1 MSSTKTIVKVIH
13 QGQGRKLRTDNL
25 STWDDLIT
33 KISTKLDNQ
42 TILSIKDDD
51 GDILDD
57 LNLLSHG
64 DTLHVET
71 TTATTT
77 TATATTA
84 TATTT
89 TATTPST
96 TQPAPSA
103 LGTRIMRALLPNDAQ
118 TQQEPLHIN
127 ISQAREQLMSILANL
142 THAKGAV
149 LLRTLRF
156 LMVNIQT
163 HPNEDK
169 YKSISHS
176 RLQKTTE
183 IDVPRQVMQVLGFT
197 SNDTTTDGTATQVQ
211 QLPSST
217 KKIKKKYTYSKI
229 VHQPTTLAVVGL
241 LDNLFVETRQLS
253 QRNVTRPLITSTSH
267 GGETK
272 ATDSSGGN
280 GGSSGGLLW
289 SQRHQ
294 AMAAAS
300 SAGMTSPM
308 LSSDRLRIFID
319 GLKERRNKMFE
330 DGPLTQRNIK
340 LFNAD
345 GAEMF
350 VGDEDREKKHS
361 SSNSSS
367 NSSNSSSNNNNNI
380 ESTVVAS
387 EPQEEEQELTSQQQ
401 EELDRKR
408 ESLARQR
415 LINLR
420 KASEDQK
427 KQQNQKFRSKAT
439 RELDRMHT
447 KDGKYSKA
455 TVKIT
460 ERGTGISIVG
470 QFNVCENGQDVL
482 DFLVE
487 ECLSVE
493 AQTLITNGTLELHLE
508 CRDPTP
514 RSSGKAEN
522 VTMAMTAITTAL
534 NSFKKG
540 DEMSMLEWNC
550 VPRGRVWLSL
560 YTVGHG
566 VDGSANKRVKASFQS
581 HLINEFQE
589 VLTLDG
595 N

>member
-1 MSSTKTIVKVIH
+1 M
-13 QGQGRKLRTDNL
+13 
-25 STWDDLIT
+25 
-33 KISTKLDNQ
+33 
-42 TILSIKDDD
+42 
-51 GDILDD
+51 
-57 LNLLSHG
+57 
-64 DTLHVET
+64 
-71 TTATTT
+71 
-77 TATATTA
+77 
-84 TATTT
+84 
-89 TATTPST
+89 
-96 TQPAPSA
+96 
-103 LGTRIMRALLPNDAQ
+103 
-118 TQQEPLHIN
+118 
-127 ISQAREQLMSILANL
+127 
-142 THAKGAV
+142 
-149 LLRTLRF
+149 
-156 LMVNIQT
+156 
-163 HPNEDK
+163 
-169 YKSISHS
+169 
-176 RLQKTTE
+176 
-183 IDVPRQVMQVLGFT
+183 
-197 SNDTTTDGTATQVQ
+197 
-211 QLPSST
+211 
-217 KKIKKKYTYSKI
+217 
-229 VHQPTTLAVVGL
+229 
-241 LDNLFVETRQLS
+241 
-253 QRNVTRPLITSTSH
+253 
-267 GGETK
+267 
-272 ATDSSGGN
+272 
-280 GGSSGGLLW
+280 
-289 SQRHQ
+289 
-294 AMAAAS
+294 
-300 SAGMTSPM
+300 
-308 LSSDRLRIFID
+308 
-319 GLKERRNKMFE
+319 
-330 DGPLTQRNIK
+330 
-340 LFNAD
+340 
-345 GAEMF
+345 
-350 VGDEDREKKHS
+350 
-361 SSNSSS
+361 
-367 NSSNSSSNNNNNI
+367 
-380 ESTVVAS
+380 AS

-439 RELDRMHT
+439 RELDRMQT